1 MQTTYCV
8 SCKKMTG
15 NKNAK
20 VFKTK
25 NGRLQ
30 LKSICSV
37 CGERKSQFVSKGS
50 GFIII
55 SRNQNTIINQN
66 HHYTWVK
73 WVFFKL

>member
-8 SCKKMTG
+8 SCRNNTG

-30 LKSICSV
+30 LK
-37 CGERKSQFVSKGS
+37 
-50 GFIII
+50 
-55 SRNQNTIINQN
+55 
-66 HHYTWVK
+66 
-73 WVFFKL
+73 